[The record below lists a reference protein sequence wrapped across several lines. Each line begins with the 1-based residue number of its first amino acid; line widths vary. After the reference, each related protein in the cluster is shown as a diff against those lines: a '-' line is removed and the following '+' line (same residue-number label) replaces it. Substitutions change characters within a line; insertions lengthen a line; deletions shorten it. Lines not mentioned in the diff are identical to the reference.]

1 MLGESAPHTVLL
13 FFFFFF
19 FCGLTHVSDSL
30 LSQWKGP
37 AEHTQVWILW
47 STLCVQLFFSTF
59 KSCFKTWSTPTL
71 HHYPAPSSF
80 SSSSLR
86 LQHYLKVNLSGW
98 AAVSLFCCSDLF
110 LVVWPRPELP
120 VPPEWSFGYEISE
133 RKLKQRSCCREVT
146 VYWSWR
152 WSSIEVISTSLGRSA
167 SCVHV
172 PLKVQFL
179 KPK

>member
-80 SSSSLR
+80 SSSSFR

-98 AAVSLFCCSDLF
+98 AAVSLFCCSDLYVD
-110 LVVWPRPELP
+110 L
-120 VPPEWSFGYEISE
+120 
-133 RKLKQRSCCREVT
+133 RSVSGRLTKARASCS
-146 VYWSWR
+146 SWMII
-152 WSSIEVISTSLGRSA
+152 WIWDKWEEAETAILLQGGHCVLIMEVIQHWG
-167 SCVHV
+167 H
-172 PLKVQFL
+172 
-179 KPK
+179 